1 MMKLVA
7 MIARGAR
14 SARDARGAWVLLL
27 AVAAL
32 AAGCGTT
39 TTPPAGGSGNGTTA
53 PARGSATPVPTTTG
67 GRVVPGEPA
76 CAGWPAGA
84 TRGPLPASFVPAAAL
99 RCVSGY
105 QLIPGK
111 GQWQTATLERAD
123 TNLAPL
129 IAALRRPPEHRNSR
143 MMCPEIAMMPPQLA
157 LIGQDGKAIMPTF
170 PLSGCGQVQPQ
181 VLGAISALSWH
192 KVSVRLVAQVQTQQE
207 VASGCTPQYRD
218 PFAMY
223 GSLSPSAGGTVLP
236 ARPASLRICV
246 YDSGSGGAA
255 STPQFVRAATV
266 NGAAERGLLSG
277 LSGAGR
283 ATPCTLPDQMFA
295 VIGGTGAPLIYVELG
310 GCHRVLRYE
319 SKAGGLT
326 AGMTMGQAT
335 PGAVAAIESL
345 TRP

>member
-7 MIARGAR
+7 MIARGGIA
-14 SARDARGAWVLLL
+14 SRGAWVLLL
-27 AVAAL
+27 AVATL

-39 TTPPAGGSGNGTTA
+39 TAPPAGGASATTSPSTA
-53 PARGSATPVPTTTG
+53 STASATPVPTTTG

-76 CAGWPAGA
+76 CAGWPADA
-84 TRGPLPASFVPAAAL
+84 TRGPLPASFAPAAAL

-123 TNLAPL
+123 AFLAPL
-129 IAALRRPPEHRNSR
+129 IAALRRPSEQRSPR
-143 MMCPEIAMMPPQLA
+143 MVCPEIAMVPPQVA

-170 PLSGCGQVQPQ
+170 PLMGCGQVQPQ
-181 VLGAISALSWH
+181 VLGALSALSWH
-192 KVSVRLVAQVQTQQE
+192 KVSVRLIAQVQTQQE

-223 GSLSPSAGGTVLP
+223 GTLSPSAGGTVLP
-236 ARPASLRICV
+236 ALPASLRICV
-246 YDSGSGGAA
+246 YNSGSGAA
-255 STPQFVRAATV
+255 GTPRFVRAATV
-266 NGAAERGLLSG
+266 TGAAERDLLAG

-283 ATPCTLPDQMFA
+283 ATQCTLPGQMFA
-295 VIGGTGAPLIYVELG
+295 VIGGTGSPLIYVELG
-310 GCHRVLRYE
+310 GCHRVLRND
-319 SKAGGLT
+319 SQAGGLM
-326 AGMTMGQAT
+326 GMTMGQAT

-345 TRP
+345 TRS